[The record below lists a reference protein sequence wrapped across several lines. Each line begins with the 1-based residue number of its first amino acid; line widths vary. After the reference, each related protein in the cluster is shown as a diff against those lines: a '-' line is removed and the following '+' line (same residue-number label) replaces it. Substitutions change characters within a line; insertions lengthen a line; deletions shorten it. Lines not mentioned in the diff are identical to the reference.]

1 MSLKSHQDEIHS
13 SNQVQL
19 CAGKSGLW
27 AAISSSHETERCR
40 FLSRLPFSLQEWRA
54 HYIDYPHLKK
64 IIYAI
69 AKAEADEL
77 QVHDE
82 EHLGHPLLP
91 GEMENKVTAG
101 DSLCRFPVCRM
112 ACMGRLTRWGTRWLL
127 GGGAHPL
134 CCMHFEC
141 TLAPLWPTHGEV

>member
-1 MSLKSHQDEIHS
+1 MIPPYEELRRLSPSKMQFTHQIKFNS
-13 SNQVQL
+13 VPVSP
-19 CAGKSGLW
+19 GLGGD
-27 AAISSSHETERCR
+27 ILFIERCR

-91 GEMENKVTAG
+91 GEMENKVTAPG
-101 DSLCRFPVCRM
+101 DSLGADSLC
-112 ACMGRLTRWGTRWLL
+112 AAWHAWG
-127 GGGAHPL
+127 A
-134 CCMHFEC
+134 
-141 TLAPLWPTHGEV
+141 